1 MIQKEV
7 TRIDKNEEEISK
19 NLFYILQFTDRR
31 AHYQILS
38 IIFLKKFIKLNVNAD
53 TMIKNV
59 KLTELSI
66 ATVVLSIQILKMIE

>member
-38 IIFLKKFIKLNVNAD
+38 IIFLKKFIKLNVNTD